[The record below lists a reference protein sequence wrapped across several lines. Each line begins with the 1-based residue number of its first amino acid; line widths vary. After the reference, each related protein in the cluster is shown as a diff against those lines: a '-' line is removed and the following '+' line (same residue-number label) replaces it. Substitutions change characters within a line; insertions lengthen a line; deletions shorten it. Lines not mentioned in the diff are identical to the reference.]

1 MDIEQPKESLD
12 KLIEGAITSQV
23 ALPEFQRHFVWRTG
37 QVKILL
43 SSVARNWPIGSFL
56 LWKPDPT
63 EIKLAAKRISGLP
76 EPDQEKIE
84 WFVLDGQQRL
94 TALIHALQE
103 DKSETVYYIDDLPG
117 VLEGQ
122 YEDLDEKIMSLKRHT
137 FVSRYPTTQAQAEKG
152 IAKISDI
159 ASDAYFDWWQYRQ
172 GNQPEYTY
180 SELGQMRRNTLPGFD
195 NYDIPCVVI
204 PQDTELLAVARIFE
218 TTNRYGVRLGTV
230 DLMTAR
236 LYPSDFMLRDKWDT
250 VIEQHSSVLD
260 GYAVLSD
267 RVENGEREGN
277 VDAEDVLRLI
287 AFFDKDS
294 AGITKDR
301 ILKLKPETV
310 IAEWDQCVDALVEAI
325 DWMKRRCGCVNARN
339 FLPAPLML
347 LPVAVSMFLFRKQ
360 GTRSSTRVEIEKG
373 LERWFWISVLLDRY
387 GSSTNTRALG
397 DAREFSAWISQGTVP
412 EVLSGSKDLAELA
425 AVVLEELLD
434 PDGGEQSVRA
444 GLMCIV
450 AARNGGDWAA
460 KRAPLVESAEAI
472 ERHHIFPSKG
482 FPAKQ
487 WKGLNALANLT
498 PQSRES
504 NKELGN
510 SMPVDH
516 NLVSQDIAP
525 HFVHLDNVA
534 VDTQADFDDFCE
546 ARANEITA
554 AMVNRAFP
562 GIS

>member
-12 KLIEGAITSQV
+12 KLIDGAIASQI

-37 QVKILL
+37 QVKTLL

-56 LWKPDPT
+56 LWKPDPH
-63 EIKLAAKRISGLP
+63 EIRLAAKRISGLP
-76 EPDQEKIE
+76 EPEPEKIE

-103 DKSETVYYIDDLPG
+103 DKSDIVYYIDDLPG
-117 VLEGQ
+117 VLEGK
-122 YEDLDEKIMSLKRHT
+122 YEDLDERIMSLKGHT
-137 FVSRYPTTQAQAEKG
+137 FANRYPTMQAQATKG

-172 GNQPEYTY
+172 GNQPEHTY
-180 SELGQMRRNTLPGFD
+180 SALGQMRRSVLPGFD

-236 LYPSDFMLRDKWDT
+236 LYPSEFMLRDKWDT
-250 VIEQHSSVLD
+250 VIEQHSTVLD
-260 GYAVLSD
+260 GYAVLSE

-287 AFFDKDS
+287 AFFDRES

-301 ILKLKPETV
+301 ILKLKPEVV
-310 IAEWDQCVDALVEAI
+310 IAEWDTCVDALIEAI
-325 DWMKRRCGCVNARN
+325 GWMKQRCGCVNART

-347 LPVAVSMFLFRKQ
+347 LPVAVSMFLFRRN
-360 GTRSSTRVEIEKG
+360 GTKSTVRVEIEKG
-373 LERWFWISVLLDRY
+373 LERWFWISVLQDRY
-387 GSSTNTRALG
+387 GSSTNTRALS
-397 DAREFSAWISQGTVP
+397 DAREFGKWISEGAVP
-412 EVLSGSKDLAELA
+412 SLLTEDTSRDELA
-425 AVVLEELLD
+425 AETIGELLD
-434 PDGGEQSVRA
+434 REGGEQSIRA
-444 GLMCIV
+444 GLMCMV
-450 AARNGGDWAA
+450 AARSGGDWAA
-460 KRAPLVESAEAI
+460 KRAALADNAETI

-482 FPAKQ
+482 FPAKE

-516 NLVSQDIAP
+516 NLVSQDITP
-525 HFVHLDNVA
+525 HFVGLSQLA
-534 VDTQADFDDFCE
+534 VETQAEFDEFCRT
-546 ARANEITA
+546 RAEEIAA
-554 AMVNRAFP
+554 AMISRAYP
-562 GIS
+562 GFL